1 MSGLFVGAVVG
12 LFIGFGLMIY
22 CLTRTDWF
30 QFKGEEEWIDEA
42 LEQAIEAVDDT
53 VLEF

>member
-1 MSGLFVGAVVG
+1 MSGLFVGAIVG
-12 LFIGFGLMIY
+12 LFIGIGLVVY

-30 QFKGEEEWIDEA
+30 QFKDEDEWIDEA
-42 LEQAIEAVDDT
+42 LEQAIEAVDET

>member
-12 LFIGFGLMIY
+12 LFIGIGLMIF
-22 CLTRTDWF
+22 CLAKTDWF
-30 QFKGEEEWIDEA
+30 RIKDEEEWIDEA
-42 LEQAIEAVDDT
+42 LEQAVEALDET